1 MSIRI
6 VWRPLES
13 RVLDFLRGHQ
23 LSVPDDACDDEER
36 WITLG
41 NSQAYRLCLVVH
53 TFTSY
58 HNGQVHIH
66 IISARRATRHE
77 QQQYKE

>member
-1 MSIRI
+1 
-6 VWRPLES
+6 LKKH
-13 RVLDFLRGHQ
+13 RVSFEEATEVFRDHLQ
-23 LSVPDDACDDEER
+23 LSLPDDACDDEER

-41 NSQAYRLCLVVH
+41 NSQAHRLCLVVH

-58 HNGQVHIH
+58 HNGQVHIR